1 MITSVQNHKIQL
13 VRCLLG
19 RSKDRRQ
26 ENAFVIEGVR
36 LVEEALAAG
45 WTFRFVLYSQALS
58 ERGRGVLEELR
69 RVGVEVEEAAEH
81 LLASNAGTETTQG
94 LLAVLE
100 HQSLPVPEKLDLV
113 LILDQM
119 RDPGNLGSLLRSA
132 AAAGVQAVF
141 LTPGSAD
148 AFAPKVVRSGM
159 GAHFHLPIQMMDWE
173 KIHERLAGLKLV
185 LAEMNA
191 PLSCWKADLRSGLA
205 LVIGGEAEGA
215 SQAARMYASEH
226 VQIPM
231 ATGSESLNAAVAGAI
246 LLFEIKRQREP

>member
-1 MITSVQNHKIQL
+1 MITSTQNAKLKL
-13 VRCLLG
+13 VRGLLG
-19 RSKDRRQ
+19 RPKERHAA
-26 ENAFVIEGVR
+26 EAFVVEGVR

-45 WTFRFVLYSQALS
+45 WTFRFSLYTQALS
-58 ERGRGVLEELR
+58 ERGRVVLKEL
-69 RVGVEVEEAAEH
+69 VQTGVEVEEVAAH
-81 LLASNAGTETTQG
+81 LLASSAGTENPQG

-100 HQSLPVPEKLDLV
+100 HRSLPVPQQLDLV
-113 LILDQM
+113 LILDVL

-159 GAHFHLPIQMMDWE
+159 GAHFRLPIQALDWE
-173 KIHERLAGLKLV
+173 FIHERLAGLKIV

-191 PLSCWKADLRSGLA
+191 PLSCWQADLRGGLA

-215 SQAARMYASEH
+215 SQAARQTCTERVH
-226 VQIPM
+226 IPM
-231 ATGSESLNAAVAGAI
+231 AAGSESLNAAAAGAV
-246 LLFEIKRQREP
+246 LLFEIKRQRDT